1 MAPLSGN
8 DLLYFLMT
16 LPILLLAL
24 SVHEYA
30 HAWAAVKL
38 GDRTPKWEGRLTLNP
53 LAHLDPVG
61 LLALVLTR
69 RFGWAKPVRVN
80 PMNLA
85 NREAGMVMVS
95 LAGPGANVVLAI
107 LLSAIIKLI
116 YGAYGFRQ
124 EAIAFLVMALDQG
137 VWINLGLA
145 VFNLI
150 PIPPLD
156 GSKILAAVLS
166 GDAARIYYRLEQYSY
181 IILLVFIMTP
191 LSRWVLVPIVGA
203 LYRAIM

>member
-1 MAPLSGN
+1 
-8 DLLYFLMT
+8 
-16 LPILLLAL
+16 
-24 SVHEYA
+24 
-30 HAWAAVKL
+30 
-38 GDRTPKWEGRLTLNP
+38 
-53 LAHLDPVG
+53 
-61 LLALVLTR
+61 
-69 RFGWAKPVRVN
+69 
-80 PMNLA
+80 
-85 NREAGMVMVS
+85 MVS

-116 YGAYGFRQ
+116 YGTYGFRR
-124 EAIAFLVMALDQG
+124 ESTAFLIMALDQG

-166 GDAARIYYRLEQYSY
+166 GDAARVYYRLEQYSY

-191 LSRWVLVPIVGA
+191 LSRWILVPIVGA

>member
-1 MAPLSGN
+1 MPRER
-8 DLLYFLMT
+8 LLT
-16 LPILLLAL
+16 VAA
-24 SVHEYA
+24 HEYA

-38 GDRTPKWEGRLTLNP
+38 GDATPRWEGRLTLNP

-85 NREAGMVMVS
+85 NRKAGMVMVS

-116 YGAYGFRQ
+116 YGTYGFRR
-124 EAIAFLVMALDQG
+124 ESTAFLIMALDQG

-156 GSKILAAVLS
+156 GHHLVSGIIARMSPKLYMYYMRYGRYVLLA
-166 GDAARIYYRLEQYSY
+166 
-181 IILLVFIMTP
+181 LVFTGMLSP
-191 LSRWVLVPIVGA
+191 LFFYVTNGLMS
-203 LYRAIM
+203 LYSMFFGLFF

>member
-1 MAPLSGN
+1 MSGN
-8 DLLYFLMT
+8 DFLYFLTT

-38 GDRTPKWEGRLTLNP
+38 GDATPRWEGRLTLNP

-85 NREAGMVMVS
+85 NRKAGMVMVS

-107 LLSAIIKLI
+107 LLSAIVKLI
-116 YGAYGFRQ
+116 YGAYGFRR
-124 EAIAFLVMALDQG
+124 EAIAFLIMALDQG
-137 VWINLGLA
+137 VLINLGLA
-145 VFNLI
+145 VFNLV

-156 GSKILAAVLS
+156 GSKILAAVLR
-166 GDAARIYYRLEQYSY
+166 GEAARVYYRLEQYSY
-181 IILLVFIMTP
+181 IILLAFIMTP
-191 LSRWVLVPIVGA
+191 LSRWILAPIVAA

>member
-1 MAPLSGN
+1 LSGN

-38 GDRTPKWEGRLTLNP
+38 GDGTPRWEGRLTLNP

-80 PMNLA
+80 PSNLA

-95 LAGPGANVVLAI
+95 LAGPGANIVLAI

-116 YGAYGFRQ
+116 YGAYGFRH
-124 EAIAFLVMALDQG
+124 EAIAFVVVALDQG

-156 GSKILAAVLS
+156 GSKILAAVLR
-166 GDAARIYYRLEQYSY
+166 GDAARVYYRMEQYSY
-181 IILLVFIMTP
+181 IILLLFIMTP
-191 LSRWVLVPIVGA
+191 LSRWILVPIVGA

>member
-1 MAPLSGN
+1 MSGN
-8 DLLYFLMT
+8 DLLYFLTT

-38 GDRTPKWEGRLTLNP
+38 GDSTPKWEGRLTLNP

-80 PMNLA
+80 PRNLA
-85 NREAGMVMVS
+85 NRKAGMVMVS
-95 LAGPGANVVLAI
+95 LAGPGANVVFAI

-116 YGAYGFRQ
+116 YGAYGFRR
-124 EAIAFLVMALDQG
+124 EAIAFLIMALDQG

-145 VFNLI
+145 VFNLV

-156 GSKILAAVLS
+156 GSKILAAVLR
-166 GDAARIYYRLEQYSY
+166 GEAARVYYRLEQYSY

-191 LSRWVLVPIVGA
+191 LSTWILVPIVGA

>member
-1 MAPLSGN
+1 VAPLSGN

-38 GDRTPKWEGRLTLNP
+38 GDGTPRWEGRLTLNP

-95 LAGPGANVVLAI
+95 LAGPGANIVLAI

-116 YGAYGFRQ
+116 YGTYGFRH
-124 EAIAFLVMALDQG
+124 EAIAFAIVALDQG

-156 GSKILAAVLS
+156 GSKILAAVLR
-166 GDAARIYYRLEQYSY
+166 GDAARVYYRLEQYSY
-181 IILLVFIMTP
+181 IILLLFIMTP
-191 LSRWVLVPIVGA
+191 LSRWILVPIVGA

>member
-1 MAPLSGN
+1 LSGS
-8 DLLYFLMT
+8 DLLYFLTT

>member
-1 MAPLSGN
+1 MSGN

-38 GDRTPKWEGRLTLNP
+38 GDGTPRWEGRLTLNP

-95 LAGPGANVVLAI
+95 LAGPGANIVLAI

-116 YGAYGFRQ
+116 YGTYGFRH
-124 EAIAFLVMALDQG
+124 EAIAFAIVALDQG

-156 GSKILAAVLS
+156 GSKILAAVLR
-166 GDAARIYYRLEQYSY
+166 GDAARVYYRLEQYSY
-181 IILLVFIMTP
+181 IILLLFIMTP
-191 LSRWVLVPIVGA
+191 LSRWILVPIVGA

>member
-1 MAPLSGN
+1 MSGN
-8 DLLYFLMT
+8 DILYFLLT

-38 GDRTPKWEGRLTLNP
+38 GDATPRWEGRLTLNP

-95 LAGPGANVVLAI
+95 LAGPGANVVFAI

-116 YGAYGFRQ
+116 YGAYGYRR
-124 EAIAFLVMALDQG
+124 EAIAFLIMALDQG

-166 GDAARIYYRLEQYSY
+166 GEAARVYYRLEQYSY
-181 IILLVFIMTP
+181 IILLAFIMTP
-191 LSRWVLVPIVGA
+191 LSTWILVPIVGA

>member
-1 MAPLSGN
+1 VAPLSGN

>member
-1 MAPLSGN
+1 MSGN

-38 GDRTPKWEGRLTLNP
+38 GDGTPRWEGRLTLNP

-95 LAGPGANVVLAI
+95 LAGPGANIVLAI

-116 YGAYGFRQ
+116 YGTYGFRH
-124 EAIAFLVMALDQG
+124 EAIAFAIVALDQG

-156 GSKILAAVLS
+156 GSKILAAVLR
-166 GDAARIYYRLEQYSY
+166 GDAARVYYRMGQYSY
-181 IILLVFIMTP
+181 IILLLFIMTP
-191 LSRWVLVPIVGA
+191 LSRWILVPIVGA

>member
-1 MAPLSGN
+1 
-8 DLLYFLMT
+8 MT

>member
-1 MAPLSGN
+1 
-8 DLLYFLMT
+8 
-16 LPILLLAL
+16 
-24 SVHEYA
+24 VHEYA

>member
-1 MAPLSGN
+1 M
-8 DLLYFLMT
+8 
-16 LPILLLAL
+16 
-24 SVHEYA
+24 HEYA
-30 HAWAAVKL
+30 HAWDAVKL
-38 GDRTPKWEGRLTLNP
+38 GDSTPKREGRLTLNP

-80 PMNLA
+80 PRNLA
-85 NREAGMVMVS
+85 NRKAGMVMVS

-116 YGAYGFRQ
+116 YGTYGFRR
-124 EAIAFLVMALDQG
+124 ESIAFLIMALDQG
-137 VWINLGLA
+137 IWINLGLA

-156 GSKILAAVLS
+156 GHHLVSGIIARMSPKLYMYYMRYGRYVLLA
-166 GDAARIYYRLEQYSY
+166 
-181 IILLVFIMTP
+181 LVFTGMLSP
-191 LSRWVLVPIVGA
+191 LFFYVTNGLMS
-203 LYRAIM
+203 LYSMFFGLFF

>member
-38 GDRTPKWEGRLTLNP
+38 GDGTPRWEGRLTLNP

-95 LAGPGANVVLAI
+95 LAGPGANIVLAI

-116 YGAYGFRQ
+116 YGTYGFRH
-124 EAIAFLVMALDQG
+124 EAIAFAIVALDQG

-156 GSKILAAVLS
+156 GSKILAAVLR
-166 GDAARIYYRLEQYSY
+166 GDAARVYYRLEQYSY
-181 IILLVFIMTP
+181 IILLLFIMTP
-191 LSRWVLVPIVGA
+191 LSRWILVPIVGA

>member
-1 MAPLSGN
+1 MSGN

-80 PMNLA
+80 PRNLA

-107 LLSAIIKLI
+107 VLSAIIKLI
-116 YGAYGFRQ
+116 YGAYGFRR
-124 EAIAFLVMALDQG
+124 ESIAFLIMALDQG
-137 VWINLGLA
+137 IWINLGLA

-166 GDAARIYYRLEQYSY
+166 GDAARAYYRLEQYSY

-191 LSRWVLVPIVGA
+191 LSRWILVPIVGA

>member
-1 MAPLSGN
+1 MSGN
-8 DLLYFLMT
+8 DLLYFLTT

-30 HAWAAVKL
+30 HAWAAVRL
-38 GDRTPKWEGRLTLNP
+38 GDATPRWEGRLTLNP

-80 PMNLA
+80 PRNLA
-85 NREAGMVMVS
+85 NRKAGMVMVS

-116 YGAYGFRQ
+116 YGAYGYRR
-124 EAIAFLVMALDQG
+124 EAIAFLIMALDQG

-166 GDAARIYYRLEQYSY
+166 GEAARVYYRLEQYSY
-181 IILLVFIMTP
+181 IILLAFIMTP
-191 LSRWVLVPIVGA
+191 LSTWILVPIVGA

>member
-1 MAPLSGN
+1 MSGN
-8 DLLYFLMT
+8 DLLYFLTT

-30 HAWAAVKL
+30 HAWVAVKL
-38 GDRTPKWEGRLTLNP
+38 GDATPRWEGRLTLNP
-53 LAHLDPVG
+53 LAHLDPIG
-61 LLALVLTR
+61 LLALVVTG

-85 NREAGMVMVS
+85 DRKAGMVMVS
-95 LAGPGANVVLAI
+95 LAGPGANIALAI
-107 LLSAIIKLI
+107 LLSAVFKLI
-116 YGAYGFRQ
+116 YGAYGFRS
-124 EAIAFLVMALDQG
+124 EAIAFLMMALDQG

-156 GSKILAAVLS
+156 GSKILAAVLR
-166 GDAARIYYRLEQYSY
+166 GEAARVYYQLEQYSY

-191 LSRWVLVPIVGA
+191 LSKWILGPIVKV
-203 LYRAIM
+203 LYQAIM

>member
-1 MAPLSGN
+1 LSGN

-53 LAHLDPVG
+53 LAHLDLVG

>member
-1 MAPLSGN
+1 MSGN

-53 LAHLDPVG
+53 LAHLDLVG

>member
-1 MAPLSGN
+1 MSGN
-8 DLLYFLMT
+8 DILYFLLT

-30 HAWAAVKL
+30 HAWAAVRL
-38 GDRTPKWEGRLTLNP
+38 GDATPRWEGRLTLNP

-95 LAGPGANVVLAI
+95 LAGPGANVVFAI

-116 YGAYGFRQ
+116 YGAYGYRR
-124 EAIAFLVMALDQG
+124 EAIAFLIMALDQG

-166 GDAARIYYRLEQYSY
+166 GEAARVYYRLEQYSY
-181 IILLVFIMTP
+181 IILLAFIMTP
-191 LSRWVLVPIVGA
+191 LSTWILVPIVGA

>member
-53 LAHLDPVG
+53 LAHLDLVG

>member
-1 MAPLSGN
+1 MSGS
-8 DLLYFLMT
+8 DLLYFLTT

-24 SVHEYA
+24 SAHEYA

-38 GDRTPKWEGRLTLNP
+38 GDATPRWEGRLTLNP

-85 NREAGMVMVS
+85 NREVGMVMVS
-95 LAGPGANVVLAI
+95 LAGPGANVVFAI
-107 LLSAIIKLI
+107 LLSTIIKLI
-116 YGAYGFRQ
+116 YGVYGFRR
-124 EAIAFLVMALDQG
+124 EAFAFLIMALDQG

-156 GSKILAAVLS
+156 GSKILAALLS
-166 GDAARIYYRLEQYSY
+166 GDAARVYYRLEQYSY

-191 LSRWVLVPIVGA
+191 LSTWILVPIVGA

>member
-1 MAPLSGN
+1 
-8 DLLYFLMT
+8 MT

-53 LAHLDPVG
+53 LAHLDLVG

>member
-1 MAPLSGN
+1 MSGN
-8 DLLYFLMT
+8 DLVYFLTT

-38 GDRTPKWEGRLTLNP
+38 GDSTPKWEGRLTLNP

-80 PMNLA
+80 PRNLA
-85 NREAGMVMVS
+85 NRKAGMVMVS

-116 YGAYGFRQ
+116 YGTYGFRR
-124 EAIAFLVMALDQG
+124 ESTAFLIMALDQG

-166 GDAARIYYRLEQYSY
+166 GDAARVYYRLEQYSY

-191 LSRWVLVPIVGA
+191 LSRWILVPIVGA

>member
-1 MAPLSGN
+1 MSGN

-38 GDRTPKWEGRLTLNP
+38 GDGTPRWEGRLTLNP

-95 LAGPGANVVLAI
+95 LAGPGANIVLAI

-116 YGAYGFRQ
+116 YGTYGFRH
-124 EAIAFLVMALDQG
+124 EAIAFAIVALDQG

-156 GSKILAAVLS
+156 GSKILAAVLR
-166 GDAARIYYRLEQYSY
+166 GDAARVYYRMEQYSY
-181 IILLVFIMTP
+181 IILLLFIMTP
-191 LSRWVLVPIVGA
+191 LSRWILVPIVGA

>member
-1 MAPLSGN
+1 MSGN

-38 GDRTPKWEGRLTLNP
+38 GDSTPKWEGRLTLNP

>member
-1 MAPLSGN
+1 MSGN

-38 GDRTPKWEGRLTLNP
+38 GDGTPRWEGRLTLNP

-95 LAGPGANVVLAI
+95 LAGPGANIVLAI

-116 YGAYGFRQ
+116 YGTYGFRH
-124 EAIAFLVMALDQG
+124 EAIAFAIVALDQG

-156 GSKILAAVLS
+156 GSKILAAVLR
-166 GDAARIYYRLEQYSY
+166 GDAARVYYRLEQYSY
-181 IILLVFIMTP
+181 IILLLFIMTP
-191 LSRWVLVPIVGA
+191 LSKWILVPIVGA

>member
-1 MAPLSGN
+1 MSGN
-8 DLLYFLMT
+8 DLLYFLTT

>member
-1 MAPLSGN
+1 MSGN
-8 DLLYFLMT
+8 DFLYFLTT

-38 GDRTPKWEGRLTLNP
+38 GDATPRWEGRLTLNP

-85 NREAGMVMVS
+85 NRKAGMVMVS

-107 LLSAIIKLI
+107 LLSAIVKLI
-116 YGAYGFRQ
+116 YGAYGFRR
-124 EAIAFLVMALDQG
+124 EAIAFLIMALDQG
-137 VWINLGLA
+137 VLINLGLA
-145 VFNLI
+145 VFNLV

-156 GSKILAAVLS
+156 GSKILAAVLR
-166 GDAARIYYRLEQYSY
+166 GEAARVYYRLEQYSY
-181 IILLVFIMTP
+181 IILLAFIMTP
-191 LSRWVLVPIVGA
+191 LSRWILAPIVTA

>member
-1 MAPLSGN
+1 VALLSGN
-8 DLLYFLMT
+8 DILYFLTT

-30 HAWAAVKL
+30 HAWAAVRL
-38 GDRTPKWEGRLTLNP
+38 GDGTPRWDGRLTLNP
-53 LAHLDPVG
+53 LAHLDPIG

-107 LLSAIIKLI
+107 LLSAMIKLI
-116 YGAYGFRQ
+116 YGAYGFRR
-124 EAIAFLVMALDQG
+124 EATALLVMALDQG

-156 GSKILAAVLS
+156 GSKILAAVLR
-166 GDAARIYYRLEQYSY
+166 GDAARVYYRLEQYSY
-181 IILLVFIMTP
+181 IILLLFIMTP
-191 LSRWVLVPIVGA
+191 LSRWILVPIVGA

>member
-1 MAPLSGN
+1 LSGN

>member
-1 MAPLSGN
+1 MSGN